1 MSDTE
6 PAPASGDR
14 PRARGASAVA
24 ARSIRLPETIFR
36 YVLDTSAYH
45 QLLLF
50 LLTVA
55 VFLIELVPLEL
66 QRRIIND
73 LVKNRSYSYVITLC
87 AIYAGVVMV
96 HGSTKLALNIYRNWV
111 GERTV
116 RDLRRRIRD
125 LIGLSSVAEIDPEAQ
140 GVEISM
146 IVAEVEPVGAFVG
159 SSVSEPLLQSGVML
173 SVLAYLIHLD
183 VWMALIAVAIFVPQ
197 LIFVPLMQKAII
209 ERTAT
214 RVQVLRGLSIS
225 IVEAPKRGGGERIEE
240 GPIQRVFELD
250 MGIFKLKF
258 TMNFLMNFCNHL
270 QRIAALLLGGWYVLT
285 NQLEVGGVVA
295 FISGVEKLNDPWGD
309 LVNYFRD
316 FSVAHVKYR
325 LISTAVD
332 DLMESQAVA
341 SEETQATEEPA
352 PLRRLPQ

>member
-1 MSDTE
+1 MNDANQTPPAGTE
-6 PAPASGDR
+6 R
-14 PRARGASAVA
+14 RADVRRTES
-24 ARSIRLPETIFR
+24 SIRLPRTIFR
-36 YVLDTSAYH
+36 YVLETSGYH
-45 QLLLF
+45 QVLLL
-50 LLTVA
+50 LMTVA

-73 LVKNRSYSYVITLC
+73 LVKDRTFVYVITLC
-87 AIYAGVVMV
+87 GIYAGVVLV
-96 HGSTKLALNIYRNWV
+96 HGTTKLWLNIYRNWV
-111 GERTV
+111 GERAV

-125 LIGLSSVAEIDPEAQ
+125 LVGLSSVEAEDPEAQ

-159 SSVSEPLLQSGVML
+159 SSVSEPLLQGGVML
-173 SVLAYLIHLD
+173 SVLAYMIHLD

-197 LIFVPLMQKAII
+197 LVFVPLMQKAII
-209 ERTAT
+209 ERTAA

-225 IVEAPKRGGGERIEE
+225 IVEAPKQDGGERIEQ
-240 GPIQRVFELD
+240 GTIQRVFELD

-270 QRIAALLLGGWYVLT
+270 QRVAALLLGGWYVLHD
-285 NQLEVGGVVA
+285 QLEVGGVVA

-316 FSVAHVKYR
+316 FSVSHVKYR
-325 LISTAVD
+325 LVSTAVD
-332 DLMESQAVA
+332 ELMESRELAAAEQ
-341 SEETQATEEPA
+341 
-352 PLRRLPQ
+352 

>member
-1 MSDTE
+1 MNEANPTSPGSDGE
-6 PAPASGDR
+6 PSQ
-14 PRARGASAVA
+14 RGRNSAA
-24 ARSIRLPETIFR
+24 ARSISLPETIFR
-36 YVLDTSAYH
+36 YVLNTSAHH
-45 QLLLF
+45 QVLLL

-73 LVKNRSYSYVITLC
+73 LVKNRTYSYIITLC
-87 AIYAGVVMV
+87 AVYGGVVLV
-96 HGSTKLALNIYRNWV
+96 HGSTKLGLNLYRNWV
-111 GERTV
+111 GERAV

-125 LIGLSSVAEIDPEAQ
+125 LVGLSSVAAIDPEAQ

-173 SVLAYLIHLD
+173 SVLAYMTHLD
-183 VWMALIAVAIFVPQ
+183 PWMALIAVGIFLPQ

-209 ERTAT
+209 ERTAA

-225 IVEAPKRGGGERIEE
+225 IVEAPNREGKDRVEQ

-270 QRIAALLLGGWYVLT
+270 QRVAALLLGGWYVL
-285 NQLEVGGVVA
+285 NGELEVGGVVA

-325 LISTAVD
+325 LVATAVD
-332 DLMESQAVA
+332 DLMEGRALAAVDD
-341 SEETQATEEPA
+341 
-352 PLRRLPQ
+352 

>member
-1 MSDTE
+1 MNE
-6 PAPASGDR
+6 ADR
-14 PRARGASAVA
+14 PRRSGGPSERAEVQKAK
-24 ARSIRLPETIFR
+24 RSIKLPATLFR
-36 YVLDTSAYH
+36 YVLDTSGYH
-45 QLLLF
+45 QALLF

-73 LVKNRSYSYVITLC
+73 LVKNRTYGYVITLC
-87 AIYAGVVMV
+87 AIYGVVVLV
-96 HGSTKLALNIYRNWV
+96 HGGTKLGLNLYRNWV
-111 GERTV
+111 GEGAV
-116 RDLRRRIRD
+116 RDLRGRIRD
-125 LIGLSSVAEIDPEAQ
+125 LVGLSSVAAIDPEAQ

-146 IVAEVEPVGAFVG
+146 IVAEVEPIGAFVG

-197 LIFVPLMQKAII
+197 LVFVPLMQKAII
-209 ERTAT
+209 SRTAA

-225 IVEAPKRGGGERIEE
+225 IVESPKRDGQERVDQ

-270 QRIAALLLGGWYVLT
+270 QRVAALLLGGWYVL
-285 NQLEVGGVVA
+285 NGQLEVGGVVA

-316 FSVAHVKYR
+316 YSVSHVKYR

-332 DLMESQAVA
+332 ELMESQALAAVDD
-341 SEETQATEEPA
+341 
-352 PLRRLPQ
+352 

>member
-1 MSDTE
+1 MNEANQTP
-6 PAPASGDR
+6 PADGQPSR
-14 PRARGASAVA
+14 RGPSSSA
-24 ARSIRLPETIFR
+24 ARAIRLPETILR
-36 YVLDTSAYH
+36 YVVNSSAYH
-45 QLLLF
+45 QVPLLL
-50 LLTVA
+50 LTIA
-55 VFLIELVPLEL
+55 VFLMELVPLEL

-73 LVKNRSYSYVITLC
+73 LVKHRTYGFVITLC
-87 AIYAGVVMV
+87 AIYGGVVLV
-96 HGSTKLALNIYRNWV
+96 QGGTKLGLNIYRNWV
-111 GERTV
+111 GERAV

-125 LIGLSSVAEIDPEAQ
+125 LVGLSSVAAIDPEAQ

-159 SSVSEPLLQSGVML
+159 SSVSEPLLQGGIML
-173 SVLAYLIHLD
+173 TMLAYLIHLD
-183 VWMALIAVAIFVPQ
+183 PWMALIAVAIFVPQ
-197 LIFVPLMQKAII
+197 LVFVPLMQKAII
-209 ERTAT
+209 QRTAA

-225 IVEAPKRGGGERIEE
+225 IVEAPKREGKERVEQ

-270 QRIAALLLGGWYVLT
+270 QRVAALLLGGWYVL
-285 NQLEVGGVVA
+285 NGDLEIGGVVA

-325 LISTAVD
+325 LVSTAVD
-332 DLMESQAVA
+332 DLMESQALAAVDN
-341 SEETQATEEPA
+341 
-352 PLRRLPQ
+352 

>member
-1 MSDTE
+1 MNE
-6 PAPASGDR
+6 ANQQPPAPDPQ
-14 PRARGASAVA
+14 PRGPGRSSSA
-24 ARSIRLPETIFR
+24 ARTIRLPPTILR
-36 YVLDTSAYH
+36 YVLDTSRYH
-45 QLLLF
+45 QVLLL

-73 LVKNRSYSYVITLC
+73 LVKNRTYGYIITLC
-87 AIYAGVVMV
+87 AVYAGVVLV
-96 HGSTKLALNIYRNWV
+96 HGGTKLGLNIYRNWV
-111 GERTV
+111 GERAV

-125 LIGLSSVAEIDPEAQ
+125 LVGLTSVAASDPEAQ

-159 SSVSEPLLQSGVML
+159 SSVSEPLLQGGVML
-173 SVLAYLIHLD
+173 SVLAYMTHLD
-183 VWMALIAVAIFVPQ
+183 PWMALIAVAIFMPQ
-197 LIFVPLMQKAII
+197 LIFVPMMQKAII
-209 ERTAT
+209 QRTAA

-225 IVEAPKRGGGERIEE
+225 IVEAPTREGGERVEQ

-270 QRIAALLLGGWYVLT
+270 QRVAALLLGGWYVLT
-285 NQLEVGGVVA
+285 GQLEVGGVVA

-309 LVNYFRD
+309 LVNYCRD

-325 LISTAVD
+325 LVSTAVD
-332 DLMESQAVA
+332 DLMESQALAAVDN
-341 SEETQATEEPA
+341 
-352 PLRRLPQ
+352 

>member
-1 MSDTE
+1 MKEATRT
-6 PAPASGDR
+6 PTSGVEAR
-14 PRARGASAVA
+14 PRSADIRRA
-24 ARSIRLPETIFR
+24 ERAIRLPSAIFR
-36 YVLDTSAYH
+36 YVLNTSGHH
-45 QLLLF
+45 QVLLLIM
-50 LLTVA
+50 TVA

-73 LVKNRSYSYVITLC
+73 LVKNRTFGYVITLC
-87 AIYAGVVMV
+87 GVYAGVVLV
-96 HGSTKLALNIYRNWV
+96 HGATKLCLNIYRNWV
-111 GERTV
+111 GERAV
-116 RDLRRRIRD
+116 RDLRRRIQD
-125 LIGLSSVAEIDPEAQ
+125 LLGLSSVASEEPEAQ

-159 SSVSEPLLQSGVML
+159 SSVSEPLLQGGVML

-197 LIFVPLMQKAII
+197 LIFVPIMQKAII
-209 ERTAT
+209 ARTAA

-225 IVEAPKRGGGERIEE
+225 IVEAPKHEGKDRMDHRPIE
-240 GPIQRVFELD
+240 RVFELD

-270 QRIAALLLGGWYVLT
+270 QRIAALLLGGWYVL
-285 NQLEVGGVVA
+285 NGELEVGGVVA

-316 FSVAHVKYR
+316 LSVAHVKYR
-325 LISTAVD
+325 LISTAVS
-332 DLMESQAVA
+332 DLVEGQAVVA
-341 SEETQATEEPA
+341 SDT
-352 PLRRLPQ
+352 